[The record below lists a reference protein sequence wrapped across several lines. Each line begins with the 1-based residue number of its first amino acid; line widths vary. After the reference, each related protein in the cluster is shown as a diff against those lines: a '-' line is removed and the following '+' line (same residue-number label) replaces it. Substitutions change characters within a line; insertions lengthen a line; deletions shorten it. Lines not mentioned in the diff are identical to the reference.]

1 MAPGE
6 LEQLLNR
13 LPHSVLFR
21 FQDESFPRSFRM
33 KNPQLFSGNDWI
45 DLDDLKAW
53 LGQQEDLKNF
63 LNEPT
68 ILDSWQLPNDPLG
81 FVQSQSNYH
90 DLFDNRSDIYGT
102 AGPSQSGSATPFS
115 DYSYTPDD
123 AFFLTDHSSG
133 LSSASSEFDYSSSS
147 TGFSTPAC
155 DWFDADASLPDA
167 EQSWDASQF
176 IEDTLEQQA
185 LYSMA
190 SPIHPSFLPGSTPPS
205 EASASISESLALH
218 MTDPPCDGFGALL
231 ERDPSRLSPSMLSLM
246 SQEELNEAG
255 DEWEWNPSETIWLDA
270 GVSSDVYVPED
281 PFPVTSN
288 CKVVRIE
295 RVHGVPSQFP
305 VPRIAT
311 AYILDFRAV
320 RDSYQDKGGTVMPLD
335 AILRDQDC
343 QSWDRTPGERQKGR
357 APLVH
362 QQLFASLKVSEQVRC
377 RLFTFGRIY
386 MDAKDTDAFEFAWD
400 RIHEAFFAATGKQLA
415 FKAWDPEGWLVTIS
429 GDMESAPW
437 IGMARSFIKRMDT
450 ANRPTVNEFLMKV
463 LRVCRRHA
471 IEGLKKAVKPH
482 VDEDQWKRF
491 EGFVSLKTPQDV
503 QEFSDW
509 VFSLNIATISAWWNH
524 KLNHKWILPGLLEC
538 LSGLSHEDW
547 LTTPFTSNGNETQH
561 HWTNS
566 QTGIGLN
573 ARE

>member
-1 MAPGE
+1 MNGMQAIIYPV
-6 LEQLLNR
+6 NISR
-13 LPHSVLFR
+13 IA
-21 FQDESFPRSFRM
+21 FP
-33 KNPQLFSGNDWI
+33 
-45 DLDDLKAW
+45 
-53 LGQQEDLKNF
+53 
-63 LNEPT
+63 
-68 ILDSWQLPNDPLG
+68 WQR
-81 FVQSQSNYH
+81 Y
-90 DLFDNRSDIYGT
+90 
-102 AGPSQSGSATPFS
+102 
-115 DYSYTPDD
+115 
-123 AFFLTDHSSG
+123 
-133 LSSASSEFDYSSSS
+133 
-147 TGFSTPAC
+147 
-155 DWFDADASLPDA
+155 
-167 EQSWDASQF
+167 
-176 IEDTLEQQA
+176 
-185 LYSMA
+185 
-190 SPIHPSFLPGSTPPS
+190 
-205 EASASISESLALH
+205 
-218 MTDPPCDGFGALL
+218 
-231 ERDPSRLSPSMLSLM
+231 
-246 SQEELNEAG
+246 
-255 DEWEWNPSETIWLDA
+255 
-270 GVSSDVYVPED
+270 
-281 PFPVTSN
+281 
-288 CKVVRIE
+288 KVVK
-295 RVHGVPSQFP
+295 
-305 VPRIAT
+305 IAT
-311 AYILDFRAV
+311 GRRTFMPMGMHIQLRNPRARHLDTVGEETDVSTVKPINTTGKHRHINCARTRAIRVADGILN
-320 RDSYQDKGGTVMPLD
+320 P
-335 AILRDQDC
+335 
-343 QSWDRTPGERQKGR
+343 SWDRTPGERQKGR

-566 QTGIGLN
+566 QTGIGFN
-573 ARE
+573 ARECILRAAKADRAVGEQFKASLESGVMTNSRNELSHRTARNTKRHTSAIQKAQQAHTGQKKIAELRAQLAIAVAEAKTSSSGVVRVTQRSKTKSLVASAHIKGSASTRPKRPEKTAVIQDELEGIEMMTAPEEPTLFWDGQIARSVAALFRKPRTPREEKSVLVVVAKVAKNEWKASTRCGPRERKEMGGEVRTALSDGRLLSGGGWTRRN